1 MMKQISD
8 FSEGMLELMEEQWT
22 ELEAVLKQ
30 INVKL

>member
-8 FSEGMLELMEEQWT
+8 FCEGMLELMEEQWT

>member
-8 FSEGMLELMEEQWT
+8 FSEGMLELMDEQWT

>member
-1 MMKQISD
+1 MKQISD